1 MLSRTR
7 NDLIDMIFAIFEVR
21 FNGTFNKSILE
32 LSQSL
37 SQDFDGPALLHS
49 VEISKLMNVSM
60 IVPETKHKLN
70 HFVITASKAKS

>member
-1 MLSRTR
+1 VLSRTR
-7 NDLIDMIFAIFEVR
+7 NDLIDMILAIFEVR

-37 SQDFDGPALLHS
+37 SQDFNGPALLHS
-49 VEISKLMNVSM
+49 VEISKLINVIM
-60 IVPETKHKLN
+60 IVPETKNKLN